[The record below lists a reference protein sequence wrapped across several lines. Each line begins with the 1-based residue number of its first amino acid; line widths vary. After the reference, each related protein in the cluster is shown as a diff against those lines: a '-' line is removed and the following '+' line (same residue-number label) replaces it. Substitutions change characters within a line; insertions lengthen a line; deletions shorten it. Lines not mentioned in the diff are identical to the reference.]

1 MYTYVAFYKN
11 QQREVQANTALEA
24 RDIAATL
31 FKAKRAYEVSVV
43 VAARPDGTP
52 VVHTPTL

>member
-11 QQREVQANTALEA
+11 QQREVQASTSLEA

-31 FKAKRAYEVSVV
+31 FKAKRAYEVTVV

-52 VVHTPTL
+52 VVHTPTV